1 MLALFNRQQ
10 QQGAL
15 VPSTNNAAKSLSEIM
30 SDGCKLLQS
39 LPVTSRKGKQDA
51 ERICS
56 ELRNFFESHQIPYM
70 DVLKALVEAVGTE
83 NNVHE
88 EWIRFFTN
96 PKTPDFNIFP
106 AQQIASTA
114 VQSALTGDANEEIYH
129 LSSDIPKSLATSN
142 LSIFLVGQ
150 SGTGKTTLQRALAG
164 LTVQSV
170 ANAECM
176 VIDLQANPWLGLQK
190 THNPATLPDVEE
202 GEEVF
207 HQPNTVTY
215 ATPGIDEDM
224 LLVTEAIAH
233 VWTIY
238 QSRVKEKQQMVRAGA
253 EGSQFNPFRLFFNEW
268 NVFYGWAQEFN
279 KQKLSEFRA
288 MAKRKGIKNPLSP
301 MDAVARIGYIF
312 SSGRDINLG
321 CCISGQ
327 SIVKTETGFGPSVLA
342 NINVVAVGRVSGEDG
357 GYGAPLSIVSDQYRI
372 KDARVRAIL
381 SKELDGF
388 IKRNEPVL
396 VSTQGHGGIG
406 KLPDY
411 SSLAGQNMLRIYQH
425 EIK

>member
-1 MLALFNRQQ
+1 
-10 QQGAL
+10 
-15 VPSTNNAAKSLSEIM
+15 
-30 SDGCKLLQS
+30 
-39 LPVTSRKGKQDA
+39 
-51 ERICS
+51 
-56 ELRNFFESHQIPYM
+56 
-70 DVLKALVEAVGTE
+70 
-83 NNVHE
+83 
-88 EWIRFFTN
+88 
-96 PKTPDFNIFP
+96 
-106 AQQIASTA
+106 
-114 VQSALTGDANEEIYH
+114 
-129 LSSDIPKSLATSN
+129 
-142 LSIFLVGQ
+142 
-150 SGTGKTTLQRALAG
+150 
-164 LTVQSV
+164 
-170 ANAECM
+170 
-176 VIDLQANPWLGLQK
+176 
-190 THNPATLPDVEE
+190 
-202 GEEVF
+202 
-207 HQPNTVTY
+207 
-215 ATPGIDEDM
+215 M